1 MSVWAGLIEDDL
13 IQFSK
18 EFECLTSDSRGWEKP
33 FCCNGGLQLEIAT
46 VLRAIAQPARYLYA
60 IEP

>member
-1 MSVWAGLIEDDL
+1 MMSVWAGLIEDDL

-18 EFECLTSDSRGWEKP
+18 EFECRGWEKP